1 MGIDWPQAVVLIL
14 AASLA
19 AIGAVLL
26 LSLLQRQEAEARGM
40 IFRDQEGGTSFLFD
54 GETLLDATPGG
65 RALLKL
71 SPGGASPWER
81 LAAWLAAPFPD
92 FRARIGAIPE
102 EGLLTL
108 TSSGREAPLLL
119 RAEYRGGLT
128 RISLLDPDEQA
139 MQPGPDALVRQ
150 AVDEELQRLRGILA
164 QAPMPI
170 WREGPEGEVT
180 WANADYLL
188 RIADR
193 LKEGEDLSWPLP
205 RLFERTG
212 TARRQMLP
220 LGQSTQPQPWF
231 DLHERP
237 EGDETVIYAL
247 PADELVQTESS
258 REGFRQTLGKTFADL
273 SIGLAIFDRN
283 RRLVMFNPAM
293 NDLCGL
299 NFEFLAKKPTLFA
312 FLDAMRE
319 QNMIPEP
326 KDYRSWRRQMVEL
339 ERAAA
344 SGLFEETWSLP
355 SGQTY
360 RVIGRPHPDGA
371 MALLFEDISPEMSRL
386 RRYRAD
392 LELNQAVLDTI
403 DEALAVFSP
412 SAALVMSNSAYAGLW
427 GHDPSANLTDGSL
440 AALCQRWREQSA
452 PTPFWAEAEAF
463 ALGGDRAP
471 RLEGEIRL
479 RDGRLLRCHLTA
491 LPGGATLARF
501 RPALAVE
508 APPQTRLRA

>member
-1 MGIDWPQAVVLIL
+1 MMGIDWPQALVLIT

-26 LSLLQRQEAEARGM
+26 LSLLQRREAEARGM

-54 GETLLDATPGG
+54 GETLLGATPGAQ
-65 RALLKL
+65 ALLNL
-71 SPGGASPWER
+71 SPGGTSPWER
-81 LAAWLAAPFPD
+81 LTAWLAMPFPD
-92 FRARIGAIPE
+92 FPVRIDAIRD
-102 EGLLTL
+102 EGMLTL
-108 TSSGREAPLLL
+108 TSTGREAPLLL

-139 MQPGPDALVRQ
+139 AQPGPDALIRQ
-150 AVDEELQRLRGILA
+150 AVDEELLGLRTILA
-164 QAPMPI
+164 RAPMPI
-170 WREGPEGEVT
+170 WREGPEGEIT
-180 WANADYLL
+180 WANTEYLL
-188 RIADR
+188 RVADR
-193 LKEGEDLSWPLP
+193 LSEGEDLSWPLP

-212 TARRQMLP
+212 TARRQMLA
-220 LGQSTQPQPWF
+220 LAQSAPQPWF

-237 EGDETVIYAL
+237 EDGGAVVYAL
-247 PADELVQTESS
+247 PADELMRTESS
-258 REGFRQTLGKTFADL
+258 RDGFHQTLGKTFADL
-273 SIGLAIFDRN
+273 SIGLAVFDRN

-299 NFEFLAKKPTLFA
+299 NFEFLAKKPSLFA

-326 KDYRSWRRQMVEL
+326 RNYRVWRQQMMAL

-355 SGQTY
+355 SGHTY
-360 RVIGRPHPDGA
+360 RVIGRPHPDGT
-371 MALLFEDISPEMSRL
+371 MALLFEDISPEMSRQ

-392 LELNQAVLDTI
+392 LELNQAVLDTV

-427 GHDPSANLTDGSL
+427 GHDPSANLADGGL
-440 AALCQRWREQSA
+440 AVLCQHWRAQSA
-452 PTPFWAEAEAF
+452 PSPFWAEAEAF
-463 ALGGDRAP
+463 ALGGNRAP
-471 RLEGEIRL
+471 QLESTLRL
-479 RDGRLLRCHLTA
+479 RDGRPLHCRMTA
-491 LPGGATLARF
+491 LPGGATLVRF
-501 RPALAVE
+501 RLAPAVE
-508 APPQTRLRA
+508 AASQARKHA